1 MVGPQRTPGVTEI
14 RPRLRINA
22 QRFYL
27 CFGRRGR
34 QIAEENQDSGCQT
47 LLKTVLCSVLT
58 LCILPVLTQSAAASP
73 ASELVT
79 KVLFVGN
86 SLTLRNDLPGML
98 KEIAATK
105 GIQVQTS
112 TSAKGS
118 ARLEH
123 HSGDTGLL
131 QLMDET
137 AWDFVVLQEHTQL
150 PAMAK
155 NDVDRDSLP
164 FAAELATRA
173 RQVSAETRV
182 VFYMGMAHREGDQF
196 NKKTLPAVGSY
207 PGMQNRPN
215 ATYRRMAKDSN
226 AMLAPVGEVW
236 ARMRAAHP
244 GIELYVDE
252 RHPSVAGTYLAACVF
267 FTTLFSQSC
276 ASDFVP
282 GALEEVVAT
291 TIQQVSDASLLR

>member
-1 MVGPQRTPGVTEI
+1 
-14 RPRLRINA
+14 
-22 QRFYL
+22 
-27 CFGRRGR
+27 
-34 QIAEENQDSGCQT
+34 
-47 LLKTVLCSVLT
+47 LLIKVLCSVFA
-58 LCILPVLTQSAAASP
+58 LCTLPVLTQTAGASP

-86 SLTLRNDLPGML
+86 SLTLRNDLPGTL

-105 GIQVQTS
+105 GIPVETS

-123 HSGDTGLL
+123 HSSDTGLL

-150 PAMAK
+150 PAL
-155 NDVDRDSLP
+155 NESDVARDSQP
-164 FAAELATRA
+164 YAAALATRA
-173 RQVSAETRV
+173 RQISAETQV

-196 NKKTLPAVGSY
+196 HKKTLPAVGSY
-207 PGMQNRPN
+207 AGMQDRTN
-215 ATYRRMAKDSN
+215 ATYRRMAKDN
-226 AMLAPVGEVW
+226 DAMLAPVGEVW
-236 ARMRAAHP
+236 ARMRADHP

-276 ASDFVP
+276 ASDYVP
-282 GALEEVVAT
+282 GALERAVAA
-291 TIQQVSDASLLR
+291 TIQQVSDAALLR

>member
-1 MVGPQRTPGVTEI
+1 MLT
-14 RPRLRINA
+14 
-22 QRFYL
+22 
-27 CFGRRGR
+27 
-34 QIAEENQDSGCQT
+34 
-47 LLKTVLCSVLT
+47 KVLCSVFA
-58 LCILPVLTQSAAASP
+58 LCTLPVLTQTAGASP

-105 GIQVQTS
+105 GIPVETS

-118 ARLEH
+118 ARLKH
-123 HSGDTGLL
+123 HSADTGLL

-150 PAMAK
+150 PAMDES
-155 NDVDRDSLP
+155 DVARDTLP
-164 FAAELATRA
+164 FAAELAARA

-196 NKKTLPAVGSY
+196 HKKTLPAVGSY
-207 PGMQNRPN
+207 SGMQNRTN
-215 ATYRRMAKDSN
+215 ATYRRMAKNNN

-276 ASDFVP
+276 ASAYVP
-282 GALEEVVAT
+282 GTLEGTVAA
-291 TIQQVSDASLLR
+291 TIQQVSDAALLP

>member
-1 MVGPQRTPGVTEI
+1 M
-14 RPRLRINA
+14 
-22 QRFYL
+22 
-27 CFGRRGR
+27 
-34 QIAEENQDSGCQT
+34 
-47 LLKTVLCSVLT
+47 
-58 LCILPVLTQSAAASP
+58 LTQSAAASP

-105 GIQVQTS
+105 GIQVETS
-112 TSAKGS
+112 TSAKGG
-118 ARLEH
+118 ARLAH
-123 HSGDTGLL
+123 HSADAGLL

-150 PAMAK
+150 PALGET
-155 NDVDRDSLP
+155 DVARDSLP
-164 FAAELATRA
+164 FAAELSARA
-173 RQVSAETRV
+173 RKTSADTQV

-196 NKKTLPAVGSY
+196 HKNTLPAVGSY
-207 PGMQNRPN
+207 MGMQDRTN
-215 ATYRRMAKDSN
+215 ATYRKMAKHNN
-226 AMLAPVGEVW
+226 ALLAPVGEVW
-236 ARMRAAHP
+236 AQMRADHP
-244 GIELYVDE
+244 GVELYVDE

-282 GALEEVVAT
+282 EALEGAVAA

>member
-1 MVGPQRTPGVTEI
+1 MLIKVLSSVF
-14 RPRLRINA
+14 A
-22 QRFYL
+22 L
-27 CFGRRGR
+27 C
-34 QIAEENQDSGCQT
+34 T
-47 LLKTVLCSVLT
+47 LSVLT
-58 LCILPVLTQSAAASP
+58 HTANASP

-98 KEIAATK
+98 EEIAATK
-105 GIQVQTS
+105 GIPVETS

-123 HSGDTGLL
+123 HSSDTGLL
-131 QLMDET
+131 QRLDDT

-150 PAMAK
+150 PALDER
-155 NDVDRDSLP
+155 DVARDSHP
-164 FAAELATRA
+164 FAAALATRA

-196 NKKTLPAVGSY
+196 HKNTLPAVGSY
-207 PGMQNRPN
+207 TGMQERTN
-215 ATYRRMAKDSN
+215 ATYRRMAKDNN

-244 GIELYVDE
+244 SIELYVDE

-267 FTTLFSQSC
+267 FTTMFSQSC
-276 ASDFVP
+276 DSAYVP
-282 GALEEVVAT
+282 AALEQAVAA
-291 TIQQVSDASLLR
+291 TIQRVSNAALLR